1 MIIHRR
7 RLLAGLAAAPALA
20 ALPRLAFA
28 REAGAQ
34 DMATQ
39 ADAALDATFAQHA
52 PPAMIS
58 AVVGREGVVWSGV
71 RGLRRTGQPDAATT
85 GDLWHL
91 GSNGKAMTAALYAR
105 LVEQGRARWDAPLS
119 SLFPDLRLDPGYA
132 EATIDDL
139 LRHRAGIDDRQ
150 AVTREVLI
158 AAHQDQRPIRE
169 QRTAF
174 AADVL
179 GKAPTGPRGAF
190 AYSNAGYA
198 LAGAAIERITDQPWE
213 DAIRTH
219 LFTPMRVTS
228 VGFGAP
234 LGDNPW
240 GHRAMGETLVAVD
253 PARGADN
260 PPLLGPAGRM
270 HMTLADYARFLRLY
284 LNDGDGQLS
293 PATTARLMT
302 PPEGAPPPYAYGW
315 GTSTPPWARG
325 QALAHEGSNT
335 MWHAIAI
342 VAPARGLAVVSIAN
356 DRVKGGPANQAM
368 ARALT
373 GIFAS

>member
-7 RLLAGLAAAPALA
+7 RLLAGLAATPVLT
-20 ALPRLAFA
+20 ALPAFA
-28 REAGAQ
+28 Q
-34 DMATQ
+34 DNAAQ

-58 AVVGREGVVWSGV
+58 AVVGRDGVVWSGV
-71 RGLRRTGQPDAATT
+71 RGVRRTGQPEAATT
-85 GDLWHL
+85 EDLWHL
-91 GSNGKAMTAALYAR
+91 GSNGKAMTAVLYAK
-105 LVEQGRARWDAPLS
+105 LVEQGRARWDAPLAG
-119 SLFPDLRLDPGYA
+119 LFPDLTLDSGYA
-132 EATIDDL
+132 ETTIDDL

-158 AAHQDQRPIRE
+158 AGHQDQRPIRE

-174 AADVL
+174 AADIL
-179 GKAPTGPRGAF
+179 GKAPTGQRGAF

-213 DAIRTH
+213 DAIRAH
-219 LFTPMRVTS
+219 LFAPMGMSS
-228 VGFGAP
+228 VGHGAP

-260 PPLLGPAGRM
+260 PALLGPAGRM
-270 HMTLADYARFLRLY
+270 HMTLSDYARFLRLY
-284 LNDGDGQLS
+284 LNDGDGHLS
-293 PATTARLMT
+293 PATMTRLVT
-302 PPEGAPPPYAYGW
+302 PPEGMPPPYAYGW
-315 GTSTPPWARG
+315 GTSTPPWAQG
-325 QALAHEGSNT
+325 TALAHEGSNT
-335 MWHAIAI
+335 MWHAIAV
-342 VAPARGLAVVSIAN
+342 VAPARGLAVVSVSN

-368 ARALT
+368 ARALA
-373 GIFAS
+373 GIFAPV

>member
-28 REAGAQ
+28 QDNAAQ
-34 DMATQ
+34 AN
-39 ADAALDATFAQHA
+39 AALDAAFAQHA

-71 RGLRRTGQPDAATT
+71 RGVRRTGQPEAATT
-85 GDLWHL
+85 EDLWHL
-91 GSNGKAMTAALYAR
+91 GSNGKAMTAALYAK
-105 LVEQGRARWDAPLS
+105 LVEQGRARWDAPLAG
-119 SLFPDLRLDPGYA
+119 LFPDLTLDPGYA

-150 AVTREVLI
+150 AVTRDVLI
-158 AAHQDQRPIRE
+158 AGHQDQRPIRE

-174 AADVL
+174 AADLL
-179 GKAPTGPRGAF
+179 GKAPTGQRGAF

-198 LAGAAIERITDQPWE
+198 LAGAAIERLTDQSWE
-213 DAIRTH
+213 DAIRAH
-219 LFTPMRVTS
+219 LFAPMGMSS
-228 VGFGAP
+228 VGHGAP

-260 PPLLGPAGRM
+260 PALLGPAGRM
-270 HMTLADYARFLRLY
+270 HMTLSDYARFLRLY
-284 LNDGDGQLS
+284 LNQGDGQLS
-293 PATTARLMT
+293 PATMTRLVTA
-302 PPEGAPPPYAYGW
+302 PEGAPPPYAYGW
-315 GTSTPPWARG
+315 GTSTPPWAQG
-325 QALAHEGSNT
+325 TALAHEGSNT
-335 MWHAIAI
+335 MWHAIAV
-342 VAPARGLAVVSIAN
+342 VAPARGLAVVSVSN

-368 ARALT
+368 ARALA
-373 GIFAS
+373 GIFAPV